1 MPLLLEI
8 RIAYAFQQNGVEPQ
22 YKFATGSETKSVD
35 FHVHGSPEWLIEVVS
50 LRESDAI
57 KDATLRDGLLT
68 SVILNS
74 LSADP
79 KQSEEGDRKDRILF
93 AESGPFIDR

>member
-22 YKFATGSETKSVD
+22 YEFATGSETKSVD